1 MWYTHYLITYLPRD
15 MVYQPYELW
24 HGQGFD
30 ILALCMCRNVVY
42 RRVLSYV
49 CWERLYHPCDK
60 SFLTRDVVYQP
71 CDKVS
76 CLVFWY
82 ICRVT
87 ELHSQGC
94 GIPTRFEQYNL
105 LVQNIELFPILISL
119 IPVVIYT
126 HESQLKLTRNC
137 ICIQSWLSQLVEI
150 ANPLCE
156 CRN

>member
-1 MWYTHYLITYLPRD
+1 MWYTLYLITYLPRD

-30 ILALCMCRNVVY
+30 TPALCTCRDVVY
-42 RRVLSYV
+42 PRVLGYV
-49 CWERLYHPCDK
+49 GWERLYHPCDK
-60 SFLTRDVVYQP
+60 SFFTRDVVYQP
-71 CDKVS
+71 CDKVE

-94 GIPTRFEQYNL
+94 VMPTHFEQCNL
-105 LVQNIELFPILISL
+105 LVLNVELFPILISL

-126 HESQLKLTRNC
+126 RIAIKIDEKLYLHSKLIVT
-137 ICIQSWLSQLVEI
+137 ISWNS
-150 ANPLCE
+150 
-156 CRN
+156 